1 MSNADRGERFK
12 NCSSSCTRGGCRSY
26 GACLRSKGVA
36 VTGLESTNPSFTREA
51 SKKWDSDLDA
61 YAAARADGIQPAST
75 KREHVD
81 AAVEVSQ
88 QLQMP
93 FDASAPPAVKADA

>member
-1 MSNADRGERFK
+1 MSCA
-12 NCSSSCTRGGCRSY
+12 SSCKSQNHSSY

-51 SKKWDSDLDA
+51 TKSWDSELDA
-61 YAAARADGIQPAST
+61 YAAARKQGIQPAST
-75 KREHVD
+75 KREHIE

-88 QLQMP
+88 QLQVP
-93 FDASAPPAVKADA
+93 FDASAPPAVASSE

>member
-1 MSNADRGERFK
+1 MSCA
-12 NCSSSCTRGGCRSY
+12 SSCKTQDHPTY
-26 GACLRSKGVA
+26 GACLRSKGLA

-51 SKKWDSDLDA
+51 TKAWDSELDA
-61 YAAARADGIQPAST
+61 YAAARAQGIQPAST
-75 KREHVD
+75 KREHIE

-93 FDASAPPAVKADA
+93 FDASAPPTVVKDDA

>member
-1 MSNADRGERFK
+1 MSCA
-12 NCSSSCTRGGCRSY
+12 SSCKTQNHPSY

-51 SKKWDSDLDA
+51 TKSWDSELDA
-61 YAAARADGIQPAST
+61 YQSAVRQGIQPAST
-75 KREHVD
+75 KREHIE

-88 QLQMP
+88 QLQIP
-93 FDASAPPAVKADA
+93 FDASAPPTVVADA

>member
-1 MSNADRGERFK
+1 MSCA
-12 NCSSSCTRGGCRSY
+12 SSCKSKSHKTY
-26 GACLRSKGVA
+26 GECLRSKGVA

-75 KREHVD
+75 QRVHVD

-88 QLQMP
+88 QLQVP
-93 FDASAPPAVKADA
+93 FDASAPPAVASSE

>member
-1 MSNADRGERFK
+1 MSCA
-12 NCSSSCTRGGCRSY
+12 SSCKNPGTHRSY
-26 GACLRSKGVA
+26 GECLRSKGIA

-51 SKKWDSDLDA
+51 TKKWDSDLDA

-75 KREHVD
+75 QRHHVD

-88 QLQMP
+88 QLQIP
-93 FDASAPPAVKADA
+93 FDASAPPTVVKDDA

>member
-1 MSNADRGERFK
+1 MSCA
-12 NCSSSCTRGGCRSY
+12 SSCKTQDHPTY

-51 SKKWDSDLDA
+51 TKTWDSDLDA

-75 KREHVD
+75 QRKHVD

-88 QLQMP
+88 QLQIP
-93 FDASAPPAVKADA
+93 FDAAAPPTVVKDDA